1 MSLERLSEIC
11 AALPEAER
19 ELSGKHAVFRVRRRT
34 FAYYLDDHHG
44 DGIVGVVFKA
54 PGGANA
60 GLIAADPD
68 RFYMPSYIGHRGW
81 VGLRLDTGP
90 VDWTEVG
97 DFVTDSYLAVAPKR
111 LATQLEP

>member
-1 MSLERLSEIC
+1 VRLERVSEIC

-19 ELSGKHAVFRVRRRT
+19 ELSGNHAVFRVRRRT

-54 PGGANA
+54 PGGANE
-60 GLIAADPD
+60 GLIAAQPE
-68 RFYMPSYIGHRGW
+68 RFYMPAYIGHRGW

-90 VDWTEVG
+90 VDWTEVA

-111 LATQLEP
+111 LATQLEG